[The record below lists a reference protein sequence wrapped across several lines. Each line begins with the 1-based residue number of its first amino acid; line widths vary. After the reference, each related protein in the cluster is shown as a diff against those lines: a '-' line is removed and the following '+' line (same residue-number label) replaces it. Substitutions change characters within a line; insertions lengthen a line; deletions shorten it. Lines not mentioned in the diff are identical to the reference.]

1 MGDMYEKLRAKI
13 AMMKNEIYRTKREG
27 EGRGGARQDTPLG
40 QLAGGGVA
48 HLTRLLNL

>member
-13 AMMKNEIYRTKREG
+13 AMMKNEIYRTKRGG
-27 EGRGGARQDTPLG
+27 EREAQYARQDTPLG
-40 QLAGGGVA
+40 QLAGEA